1 MDDVVS
7 ASLWWR
13 RFGVVLMSVFA
24 TVALVLTCVG
34 IYGVVSYS
42 VAQRVQEIGIRI
54 ALGARPSR
62 VTRLVVAQGMRP
74 AILGL
79 IVGLAGALALTRLL
93 RTMLYQV
100 SPREPLPLGL
110 VALLLVAIALVASY
124 IPARRAARVD
134 PLTALRG
141 E

>member
-1 MDDVVS
+1 
-7 ASLWWR
+7 
-13 RFGVVLMSVFA
+13 
-24 TVALVLTCVG
+24 
-34 IYGVVSYS
+34 
-42 VAQRVQEIGIRI
+42 
-54 ALGARPSR
+54 
-62 VTRLVVAQGMRP
+62 MRP

-79 IVGLAGALALTRLL
+79 IVGLAGALGLTRLL
-93 RTMLYQV
+93 GTMLYKV

-110 VALLLVAIALVASY
+110 VALLLVAIALIASY